1 MDMVGMKSI
10 GMTGMKS
17 TGMVGVK
24 SMGMGAARVTND
36 IKSIHSHSPAG
47 TTERPS

>member
-1 MDMVGMKSI
+1 MGMVGMKSMDMVGMKS
-10 GMTGMKS
+10 TGM
-17 TGMVGVK
+17 GGVK